1 MLLFDFGTRRR
12 GCYLHL
18 GLVVL
23 VPALESNTPFKQSS
37 KLDLFLSIYW
47 SCIAYDKGDDSKLA
61 GDRRAARTLNN
72 FAAMIAQL
80 EDELESCQEEAGLR
94 EHQLEATRE
103 LVTVLQKYVDI
114 CQHKIDTQS
123 VICAWSFQF
132 LWSSVVEIL

>member
-1 MLLFDFGTRRR
+1 M
-12 GCYLHL
+12 
-18 GLVVL
+18 
-23 VPALESNTPFKQSS
+23 
-37 KLDLFLSIYW
+37 
-47 SCIAYDKGDDSKLA
+47 
-61 GDRRAARTLNN
+61 NN
-72 FAAMIAQL
+72 FAAIIVQL

-132 LWSSVVEIL
+132 L